1 MVRVRVLAGRLLSHP
16 RGVARTTAG
25 ASLVAASAVL
35 LALLV
40 APGAA
45 ASPIGEADHNPAPAV
60 GGPAGDLGHGH
71 DHGAPALS
79 AEDAPASGSGE
90 KRDTGKKKDP
100 PADVPLP
107 PGPEIPANLSPEVDP
122 LADYQGQYI
131 CSPEP
136 KVGADRIAAIIRA
149 TYEEHS
155 DIWIPRDCNEGGR
168 SEHKEGRA
176 IDWMINQRIPEQN
189 AQAQSFL
196 NWLLATDENGN
207 EFAMARRLGV
217 MYIGWGDEIW
227 ESYTQEWSELKG
239 CYSTPQPDYDTYC
252 HRNHIHISLSWDG
265 AAAQTSF
272 WGGTPTPASYCSPSH
287 TPSTTAADP
296 GDGLDFIPTVATRLL
311 DTRIG
316 QGLDGQVC
324 RLAADSSGGEGAPV
338 VLKVGGRKGAPP
350 VADLRAVAV
359 RVTTLGSNS
368 PATLRTATGGT
379 LDSVAMNARR
389 EAVTILPVATDG
401 TVSFTSDSGAT
412 HLTVDLLGY
421 FVVPGSP
428 SATAAGGRLLPS
440 SNSLAYDTVAQKSP
454 LQPGEKR
461 VVDLGSGDSSGGPP
475 AGALLTLTATN
486 ATKAGQLVIRRTGD
500 KRTVATPVLPYR
512 RNDTISTSLLAAL
525 DAEGRVTI
533 VNLGSG
539 PVDIS
544 LAVQA
549 TAVRTAELGSLL
561 VPVKPSTVRA
571 KPTTLAAVLGEK
583 PPRPRPAGEPDRV
596 DSADQPGAIAR
607 SAVTREPRISSTVK
621 GATAAVLQ
629 VRVEAAKKGGQVTF
643 WSLGEPKVPSMIV
656 PRQSTIT
663 GLVIV
668 PLSADGTLR
677 RTIVGDLDVTARVV
691 AYLR

>member
-1 MVRVRVLAGRLLSHP
+1 MGVRRALSLRHPRALPWATAGVSLASVAAVVLALM
-16 RGVARTTAG
+16 TAP
-25 ASLVAASAVL
+25 AATAV
-35 LALLV
+35 
-40 APGAA
+40 
-45 ASPIGEADHNPAPAV
+45 PIGEADHSPTPTA
-60 GGPAGDLGHGH
+60 GGGGH
-71 DHGAPALS
+71 DHGPVPND
-79 AEDAPASGSGE
+79 EMPASGSGDRKE
-90 KRDTGKKKDP
+90 SGKKKNP
-100 PADVPLP
+100 PVEVPLP

-131 CSPEP
+131 CSPDP
-136 KVGADRIAAIIRA
+136 KVGADRIAALIRA
-149 TYEEHS
+149 TYQESS

-227 ESYTQEWSELKG
+227 ESYTKEWSELKG
-239 CYSTPQPDYDTYC
+239 CYSTPEPDYDTYC
-252 HRNHIHISLSWDG
+252 HRNHIHISLTWDG

-272 WGGTPTPASYCSPSH
+272 WGGNPAPAPYCYPTR
-287 TPSTTAADP
+287 TPSTAPADP
-296 GDGLDFIPTVATRLL
+296 GEGLDFIPTVATRLL

-324 RLAADSSGGEGAPV
+324 RLAADSSGGEGSPV
-338 VLKVGGRKGAPP
+338 VLRVGGRKGAPP
-350 VADLRAVAV
+350 VADLRAAAI
-359 RVTTLGSNS
+359 RVTTMGSNS
-368 PATLRTATGGT
+368 PATLRTPTGGT
-379 LDSVAMNARR
+379 LDSVAMNGRR
-389 EAVTILPVATDG
+389 EAVTIVPVAADG
-401 TVSFTSDSGAT
+401 SIAFTTDSGAT
-412 HLTVDLLGY
+412 HMTVDLLGY

-428 SATAAGGRLLPS
+428 SATTQGGRLLAS
-440 SNSLAYDTVAQKSP
+440 SNSVVYDSRALKSP
-454 LQPGEKR
+454 VQPGEKR
-461 VVDLGSGDSSGGPP
+461 IIDVGTGDSSGGPP

-486 ATKAGQLVIRRTGD
+486 AVKAGQLVIRRTGD
-500 KRTVATPVLPYR
+500 QRTVATPVLPYR

-533 VNLGSG
+533 VNLGAG
-539 PVDIS
+539 PVDIT
-544 LAVQA
+544 LAIQA
-549 TAVRTAELGSLL
+549 TAVRTPELGALL
-561 VPVKPSTVRA
+561 VPVKPSTVRT
-571 KPTTLAAVLGEK
+571 KRTTLAAVLRSPIDGV
-583 PPRPRPAGEPDRV
+583 A
-596 DSADQPGAIAR
+596 AR
-607 SAVTREPRISSTVK
+607 TPRISSTVK
-621 GATAAVLQ
+621 GASAAVLQ

-643 WSLGEPKVPSMIV
+643 WSLGEPKTPSMVV

-677 RTIVGDLDVTARVV
+677 RTVVGDLNVAARVV